1 MQLAKAKQSIYLTVG
16 VYEIF
21 SQKITKCQLH
31 KLIKYT
37 DKVEKRIVELR
48 IGGVGENSNGDAEA
62 GAQGSKLRRK
72 HL

>member
-1 MQLAKAKQSIYLTVG
+1 MK
-16 VYEIF
+16 IF
-21 SQKITKCQLH
+21 FFITKRQLH

-37 DKVEKRIVELR
+37 NKVEKRIVELR
-48 IGGVGENSNGDAEA
+48 IGGIGENGNGDAEA